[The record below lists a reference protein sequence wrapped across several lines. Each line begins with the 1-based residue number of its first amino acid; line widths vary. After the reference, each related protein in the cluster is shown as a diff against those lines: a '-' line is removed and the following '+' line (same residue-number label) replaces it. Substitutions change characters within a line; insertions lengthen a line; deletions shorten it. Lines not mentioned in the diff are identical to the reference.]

1 MIYENSIKDMPF
13 HEGLGEEC
21 GIFGIATPHGSNID
35 PAYETFTAL
44 FSLQHRGQESCGI
57 AVNDAGVISCHK
69 SLGLVLDVFNAE
81 MISKLKGNSAI
92 GHVRY
97 STTGT
102 PNVENAQPIVVSHYK
117 GNLAVAHNGNLVN
130 AGDLRLEIEGHGGIF
145 HSTNDS
151 EIIAYIIVQ
160 ERLLADS
167 IEAAV
172 AKAMERI
179 KGAYSL
185 LIMSPRK
192 MIAVRDP
199 NGFRP
204 LCMGLFDGH
213 YIFASE
219 SCAIDAVG
227 GTFVRDIEPG
237 EIVVVEDGVLKSIP
251 TKIHAP
257 KSFCS
262 FEFIYFSRPDSVL
275 EGISVEWAR
284 QEMGKSLAKLHP
296 VDADIVIG
304 VPDSGISAAIGY
316 ASQSG
321 IPYGVGLIKNRYIG
335 RTFIQPSQGQRER
348 AVRLKLN
355 PLAYNV
361 KGKRVIMI
369 DDSIVRGTTS
379 ARIVSALRD
388 AGAKEVHMRISSP
401 PFMHPCY
408 FGTDVPDSELLIAY
422 NNTVEETA
430 EIIGADSL
438 AYLPIESLSAII
450 GSKGCPICCACFSGD
465 YPIQPPTK
473 AEKSQ
478 FEQKIVNIAAP

>member
-1 MIYENSIKDMPF
+1 MINEKSITAAPF
-13 HEGLGEEC
+13 CDKLHEEC
-21 GIFGIATPHGSNID
+21 GVFGIATPPGSGID

-69 SLGLVLDVFNAE
+69 SLGLVLDVFNSE
-81 MISKLKGNSAI
+81 MIRKLKGNSAI

-102 PNVENAQPIVVSHYK
+102 PSVENAQPIVVTHYK

-130 AGDLRLEIEGHGGIF
+130 AGELRHQIETSGGIF

-160 ERLLADS
+160 ERLRTNS
-167 IEAAV
+167 IEDAV
-172 AKAMERI
+172 KSAMQRI

-192 MIAVRDP
+192 MVAVRDP

-204 LCMGLFDGH
+204 LCIGKFEGH

-227 GTFVRDIEPG
+227 GEFIRDVLPG
-237 EIVVVEDGVLKSIP
+237 EIIVVEDGVMHPMDSGV
-251 TKIHAP
+251 HAP

-275 EGISVEWAR
+275 EGLSVESAR
-284 QEMGKSLAKLHP
+284 QEMGKCLAKQSP

-316 ASQSG
+316 AIGSG

-348 AVRLKLN
+348 AVKLKLN
-355 PLAYNV
+355 PLAANI

-401 PFMHPCY
+401 PFMYPCY
-408 FGTDVPDSELLIAY
+408 FGTDVPDSEMLIAY
-422 NNTVEETA
+422 NNSIEETA
-430 EIIGADSL
+430 NIIGADSL
-438 AYLPIESLSAII
+438 AYLSLEAL
-450 GSKGCPICCACFSGD
+450 GSVVEGAGCPICDACFSGR
-465 YPIQPPTK
+465 YPVDPPSIS
-473 AEKSQ
+473 EKNQ
-478 FEQKIVNIAAP
+478 FEQRIVNII